1 MAFEDAVRKGDG
13 QCLYEVYKIVL
24 LIYKATKHTKF
35 AYVILLYLT
44 KICALLSEWEA
55 ERFKWNRFVNTHG
68 GKGCNISL
76 DLRKEHQNHFL
87 KVMWRALGP
96 NLNEANA
103 AGIAGT
109 VDQVESIMHRVDE
122 DCKLSRRS
130 SHQSVKST
138 EDAVQQIITD
148 LLSISAFKHIEGRE
162 GHLSFPKFSSNL
174 FAGLDYRDLHMWMK
188 EKVQAWGSISKQ
200 PKNVNNK

>member
-1 MAFEDAVRKGDG
+1 MAFEDAVRESDG

-24 LIYKATKHTKF
+24 LVYKATKHTKY

-44 KICALLSEWEA
+44 KISALLSEWEA
-55 ERFKWNRFVNTHG
+55 ERFKWSPTHG

-76 DLRKEHQNHFL
+76 DLRKEHQNQFL

-103 AGIAGT
+103 ARTAGT
-109 VDQVESIMHRVDE
+109 VDQVESTMHRVDE
-122 DCKLSRRS
+122 DCKLSRRL
-130 SHQSVKST
+130 SHRSFKST

-148 LLSISAFKHIEGRE
+148 LLSISAAKHIEGRE
-162 GHLSFPKFSSNL
+162 GHLSFPKFSSTL
-174 FAGLDYRDLHMWMK
+174 FAGLDYRDLHKWMK
-188 EKVQAWGSISKQ
+188 EKIQAWGSISKQ
-200 PKNVNNK
+200 SKDVNNK